1 MITDGIIIYYRS
13 ALSVL
18 ARVSPTRTNSS
29 QPVLHQML
37 YFDLCKTR
45 TDTGSLTERIMKQ
58 TKKDAIN
65 KQTNKERKKDQ
76 RKERKT
82 NGKKERPT
90 ERRKEKAGP
99 KKYKRKARCFVLFN
113 SSCDLSDH
121 AAVYCVTFPTYFCFV
136 GVVIVCVFRFACIIL
151 CCNIYFEHF
160 TRQNH

>member
-1 MITDGIIIYYRS
+1 MQNQDRH
-13 ALSVL
+13 
-18 ARVSPTRTNSS
+18 RE
-29 QPVLHQML
+29 
-37 YFDLCKTR
+37 
-45 TDTGSLTERIMKQ
+45 SLTERIMKQ

-76 RKERKT
+76 LKERRT

-90 ERRKEKAGP
+90 ERKKDQRKEGNKRQDR
-99 KKYKRKARCFVLFN
+99 KKDKRKARCFVLFN
-113 SSCDLSDH
+113 SSCGLSDH

-160 TRQNH
+160 TPQNH